1 MNTNLSSAA
10 LEVMERS
17 VRKAPTI
24 AVAHSTFSEKYI
36 CSCMVVNVIDRKH
49 TMRYIIYK
57 V

>member
-36 CSCMVVNVIDRKH
+36 CSCMVVIDRKH
-49 TMRYIIYK
+49 DI
-57 V
+57 